1 MYIRI
6 KITWPTPTPLRGV
19 GPATY
24 YNTPQG
30 ADNKYFCWAPMG
42 PSPSAMSYSFY
53 ITEAIKSIHRHNTF
67 GPHWGAVGAGDGG
80 IGKLVATYI
89 T

>member
-1 MYIRI
+1 M
-6 KITWPTPTPLRGV
+6 GD
-19 GPATY
+19 GGGQATY
-24 YNTPQG
+24 YNTPPLGG

-67 GPHWGAVGAGDGG
+67 GFPPPPHWGAVGAGDGG